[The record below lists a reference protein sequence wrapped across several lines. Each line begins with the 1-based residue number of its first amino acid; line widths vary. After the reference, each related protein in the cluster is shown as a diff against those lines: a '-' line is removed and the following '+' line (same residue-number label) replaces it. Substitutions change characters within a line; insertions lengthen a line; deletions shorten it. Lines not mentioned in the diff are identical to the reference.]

1 MSSLST
7 VVLQI
12 NGNSSHKHDNLLVC
26 TYIPQWKLLVLIC
39 PFHLDSVK
47 PVGNRGRLRS
57 QDVCVEIHEEDL
69 NQCSVHRNQ
78 LIT

>member
-1 MSSLST
+1 MPSLST

-12 NGNSSHKHDNLLVC
+12 HENSPHKHDA
-26 TYIPQWKLLVLIC
+26 YIPQWKLLVLTF

-47 PVGNRGRLRS
+47 PIGNCGRLRS
-57 QDVCVEIHEEDL
+57 QNVCVEIHEEDL